1 MERKIFQHFNAF
13 LMQKDTFGQLVKD
26 SKKGCIVGNKIHRKS
41 NIFSMRCNTSKNTI
55 AFKFMKGN
63 GIHVITI

>member
-1 MERKIFQHFNAF
+1 
-13 LMQKDTFGQLVKD
+13 MQKDTFGQLVKD